1 MSIFRKNG
9 FRMELNTIDRQ
20 CFMGNSHN
28 STIIRKRI
36 HLILLRNAV
45 FPHDQGMVSCHLV
58 FLRQACKH
66 SCSVVVDLCYFSV
79 HGTHTLFH
87 YCSPTVA
94 NHLMAQT
101 DTKNRNPSL
110 KSFYGIY
117 AELRI
122 PGTLRSR
129 RKDDSFRVQLF
140 QFLQGDLV
148 AASDQDLSS
157 KLLKICLEIINK

>member
-1 MSIFRKNG
+1 
-9 FRMELNTIDRQ
+9 MELHTIDRP

-79 HGTHTLFH
+79 HGTHSLFY
-87 YCSPTVA
+87 YCSRTVA
-94 NHLMAQT
+94 DHLMAQT

-110 KSFYGIY
+110 KSFYCIY

-129 RKDDSFRVQLF
+129 RKNDSFRIHCF
-140 QFLQGDLV
+140 QFLRGDLI
-148 AASDQDLSS
+148 ATSDQDLSS
-157 KLLKICLEIINK
+157 KLLEICLEIINK